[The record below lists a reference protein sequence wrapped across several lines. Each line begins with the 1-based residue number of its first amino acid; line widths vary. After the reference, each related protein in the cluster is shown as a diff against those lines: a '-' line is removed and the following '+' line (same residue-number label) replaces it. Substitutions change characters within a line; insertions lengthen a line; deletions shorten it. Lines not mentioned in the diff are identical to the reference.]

1 MKEIELKH
9 KRIIEDKLAP
19 FGFKNGEYSESIMN
33 GQFVLMLMV
42 SGGKLFTKLLETA
55 FGDEYVL
62 HLVPDAQGEF
72 VGEVK
77 SAYNSVLDKFFE
89 NCCETEVFQSEQ
101 SHEIREYARKTY
113 GDELEFLWEK
123 FTDDAVLRRK
133 DSGCWYAAILTVSR
147 AKLGFD
153 SDEKVEVI
161 DLRMR
166 PENADMVD
174 GKRYLAGYHMNK
186 KSWFTIV
193 LDGSVPTEEI
203 FEKIDE
209 SYRLAAKG
217 KKA

>member
-9 KRIIEDKLAP
+9 KRIVKEKLAP
-19 FGFKNGEYSESIMN
+19 FGFKDGSYSEFILD
-33 GQFVLMLMV
+33 GQFVL
-42 SGGKLFTKLLETA
+42 KLSVDNDGRLFSSLIETA

-62 HLVPDAQGEF
+62 HLVAEAQGEF

-77 SAYNSVLDKFFE
+77 SAYNSAVNKFIE
-89 NCCETEVFQSEQ
+89 NCCEREVFKSKQ
-101 SHEIREYARKTY
+101 SHEIIEYARRIY
-113 GDELEFLWEK
+113 GDELEYLWEK
-123 FTDDAVLRRK
+123 FPDNAVLRRK
-133 DSGCWYAAILTVSR
+133 DSGSWYCALLTVSR

-153 SDEKVEVI
+153 SDEKVEIV
-161 DLRMR
+161 DLRMA
-166 PENADMVD
+166 PENAGMID

-209 SYRLAAKG
+209 SYRLAAK
-217 KKA
+217 K